1 VKVQGRKK
9 ERIGMFLAETTTGAS
24 SKRHKAKNTIRTT
37 QPSVAEN
44 ARHYLEQKQNM
55 LIVYPMSN
63 MNMNI
68 QEIEIDNI
76 VEPVA
81 QVRSV
86 MESEKLSELSRSISQ
101 IGLIEPL
108 VVKKIGE
115 KYEVIAGHRRLLA
128 CRMAGLAKINCIVRS
143 NNAENEDE
151 IKLHENFYREN
162 VNPADEAEFYAYLIN
177 TKKNTT
183 EEVAKKVGKSGAY
196 IRSRLDLIS
205 GDNMILDAVRD
216 GQINASVAK
225 ELNLIG
231 DRETRLNYLHYAI
244 DNGAKIR
251 TVQEWRKQ
259 WEREQRTQ
267 EVLSQGHSHQELP
280 DVLPKYYYRCPMC
293 EQPVEVQ
300 KVRAVSVCGNCYK
313 EIMKSFEKKEEEAPE
328 K

>member
-1 VKVQGRKK
+1 MQV
-9 ERIGMFLAETTTGAS
+9 
-24 SKRHKAKNTIRTT
+24 
-37 QPSVAEN
+37 
-44 ARHYLEQKQNM
+44 
-55 LIVYPMSN
+55 
-63 MNMNI
+63 
-68 QEIEIDNI
+68 QEIPIDNI

-81 QVRSV
+81 QVRAV
-86 MESEKLSELSRSISQ
+86 MGSEKLAELAMSIKQ

-108 VVKKIGE
+108 IVKKIGE

-128 CRMAGLAKINCIVRS
+128 CRMANLEKINCIVRN

-177 TKKNTT
+177 TKKNSI

-205 GDNMILDAVRD
+205 GDEMILEAVRD
-216 GQINASVAK
+216 GQINASIAK

-251 TVQEWRKQ
+251 TVQEWRKAF
-259 WEREQRTQ
+259 EREQRTQ
-267 EVLSQGHSHQELP
+267 EALNQGHTKEELP

-300 KVRAVSVCGNCYK
+300 KIRAVSVCESCYK
-313 EIMKSFEKKEEEAPE
+313 EIMRSFEENAKKEKNTQNGKE
-328 K
+328 